1 VSCNGK
7 ACLSRTQLPIQ
18 ISCGCADLTALWAAR
33 LAVTDQHG
41 HEGAGLAGATKR
53 GGLAGPDRCC

>member
-1 VSCNGK
+1 MSCNGK

-33 LAVTDQHG
+33 LAVTDQHEHE
-41 HEGAGLAGATKR
+41 HEGAGLAGAAKR
-53 GGLAGPDRCC
+53 WG